1 MKANTCLLLL
11 VIGWFFAGLPIA
23 LVVFINSLVKI
34 VDTNNT
40 NDKIKYGI
48 SIAVSIV
55 YFIIFISYYL

>member
-11 VIGWFFAGLPIA
+11 VIGWFVLGLPIA
-23 LVVFINSLVKI
+23 IVVFINSLIKI
-34 VDTNNT
+34 ADTNIT